1 MWNINELKNAKTMSR
16 QMSLFGD
23 DEVKVVRKTKE
34 EKHLERKHNSDFGEN
49 YAFLYT
55 ATEKG
60 NSTDVHFMMTLDDAR
75 KWCSLPVSK
84 GNFHGVRWAYFFTTV
99 ENFFFCH
106 WGGHAAD
113 TFKRWRDNGL
123 WDQKIIDAGLRKIGF
138 DEAERLLRINGY
150 LI

>member
-1 MWNINELKNAKTMSR
+1 MSDWK

-23 DEVKVVRKTKE
+23 DEVKVV
-34 EKHLERKHNSDFGEN
+34 RKHNSDFGEN

-60 NSTDVHFMMTLDDAR
+60 NSTDVHFMMTLEDAR
-75 KWCSLPVSK
+75 IWCSLPVSK

-99 ENFFFCH
+99 ENFFFCR

-113 TFKRWRDNGL
+113 TFKRWSDNGL
-123 WDQKIIDAGLRKIGF
+123 WDQKISDAGLRKIGF